1 MQLVLLG
8 ENFETEDIAR
18 RLLAGG
24 HEIHLDSQDTS
35 LFKRLEY
42 IGRVERMGFQEALV
56 SGDEPRVVWT
66 AELFGRPLYALAEGL
81 PAGTILVNSRA
92 QYFEDNIQLTD
103 RLAKK
108 AGHYVD
114 VGAMIDEHH
123 LALFVGG
130 EAQAFQSVEP
140 LLAAI
145 AGSGSYY
152 HCGPSGAG
160 HFLRC
165 MQQKYEVQ
173 VHSALASIISE
184 IRRSPFN
191 EEINLEAFLIFGH
204 LFCKKQ
210 PLPDS
215 VWNFLLENAHAA
227 ACEMQ
232 YHGNLA
238 LQPE

>member
-8 ENFETEDIAR
+8 GNFETEDIAR

-24 HEIHLDSQDTS
+24 HEIYLDSRDTS
-35 LFKRLEY
+35 LLKRLGY
-42 IGRVERMGFQEALV
+42 VGRVERMETQEALGRL
-56 SGDEPRVVWT
+56 SEPRVVWST
-66 AELFGRPLYALAEGL
+66 ELSGRQLRELAEHL

-92 QYFEDNIQLTD
+92 QYFEDNIQITD

-108 AGHYVD
+108 GGHYID
-114 VGAMIDEHH
+114 VGAMIDDHR

-130 EAQAFQSVEP
+130 DPQVFLDVEP

-145 AGSGSYY
+145 AGKGSYY

-215 VWNFLLENAHAA
+215 VWNFLITHAHAA
-227 ACEMQ
+227 VCEMQ
-232 YHGNLA
+232 QQG
-238 LQPE
+238 ETVV

>member
-8 ENFETEDIAR
+8 GNFETEDIAR
-18 RLLAGG
+18 RLLADG
-24 HEIHLDSQDTS
+24 HEIYLDSQDES

-42 IGRVERMGFQEALV
+42 IGRIERMGFREAL
-56 SGDEPRVVWT
+56 GQLQGPRVIWNS
-66 AELFGRPLYALAEGL
+66 ELFGRRLGSLAGTL

-92 QYFEDNIQLTD
+92 QYFEDNIQLAD
-103 RLAKK
+103 RLVKNG
-108 AGHYVD
+108 GHYID

-130 EAQAFQSVEP
+130 DLETFQSVEP

-145 AGSGSYY
+145 TGNGSYF

-184 IRRSPFN
+184 IRRSPFHD
-191 EEINLEAFLIFGH
+191 EINLEAFLIFGH
-204 LFCKKQ
+204 LFCKRQ

-215 VWNFLLENAHAA
+215 VWNFLLANAHAA
-227 ACEMQ
+227 AYEMQ
-232 YHGNLA
+232 YHGNVA